1 MGVCHAPVVEEQLAE
16 KEQRKDP
23 PGYFSRGWVE
33 SGRAPLSSYPIIS
46 FTRIA
51 AFGPLKAPEKWYTGA
66 PASGKCR
73 KAGYEKQ
80 DNANTYC
87 PSDRTLN

>member
-1 MGVCHAPVVEEQLAE
+1 MVEEQLAE

-51 AFGPLKAPEKWYTGA
+51 AFATVGLGGPWAVAGA
-66 PASGKCR
+66 
-73 KAGYEKQ
+73 
-80 DNANTYC
+80 
-87 PSDRTLN
+87 